1 MGGATLV
8 MSASVYK
15 LVSSVYPEYEWLP
28 WRFHK
33 TPANYWTD
41 VKNQRKFMDW
51 AGKELGIKD
60 MSDWYKVTTRVVK
73 NREYG
78 V

>member
-1 MGGATLV
+1 
-8 MSASVYK
+8 
-15 LVSSVYPEYEWLP
+15 
-28 WRFHK
+28 
-33 TPANYWTD
+33 
-41 VKNQRKFMDW
+41 MDW

-73 NREYG
+73 NWEYG